1 MGVECADLGID
12 DVETGRGEEVQD
24 VGAVAVVGDEEVRA
38 VGFLDAGQLEDGADV
53 FVETG
58 SGRGEPAGV
67 GFGQ

>member
-1 MGVECADLGID
+1 MGVEGRRLGID
-12 DVETGRGEEVQD
+12 DVEAGRGEEVQD
-24 VGAVAVVGDEEVRA
+24 VGAVAVVGDQKVGA

-53 FVETG
+53 FVEAG